1 MQAPDIAKM
10 NIDEVRR
17 ELVLTQS
24 ECARLDAREN
34 ALASRM
40 EALLRDAE
48 QRAAAGVRIVDNC

>member
-1 MQAPDIAKM
+1 MQATDIAKM

-24 ECARLDAREN
+24 ECARLDARES
-34 ALASRM
+34 ALVSRM